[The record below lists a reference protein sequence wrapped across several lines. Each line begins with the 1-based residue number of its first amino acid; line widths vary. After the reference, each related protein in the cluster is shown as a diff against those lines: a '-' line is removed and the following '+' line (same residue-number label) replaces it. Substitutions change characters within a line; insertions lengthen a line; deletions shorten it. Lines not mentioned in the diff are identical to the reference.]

1 MLDKISYKEA
11 FYRIIENINP
21 IKLSKSVY
29 VDRALGE
36 FLAEDIVARRDAP
49 VFSNSAMDGF
59 GFRKSENR
67 KLKVIKTIYAGDKFE
82 DFEIRDD
89 ECVRIMTG
97 AKVPKGIDTVIP
109 IEKCLEVSDEY
120 IVIPDIKKGSNIRF
134 RGEEIK
140 RDEVL
145 LTQGSEITPEI
156 IGLLSSQGIVNIKV
170 FLKPRIAILSTG
182 NELKEPF
189 EEAGEDEIYN
199 VNSYAI
205 KALLQRNGFNADL
218 IGIVPDSLEE
228 TIKFIKNLKSNYDV
242 IITTGG
248 ISFGDADFIYE
259 AFLKNNLKAFF
270 RGIMVK
276 PGRPTMVGMMDEVLV
291 FALPGNPLS
300 SYLNAFALL
309 IPALRKLSGA
319 KEYFYNFVYAA
330 NKSTFKLNPKKD
342 HTILGKFE
350 CGEWEVYKNYKYGSS
365 MLTALSNSNSLV
377 ISGKREE
384 IKEGEILKVIPFNI
398 GFCENS
404 DFFNTITKEFSI

>member
-11 FYRIIENINP
+11 FYKIIENINSTD
-21 IKLSKSVY
+21 ICKSVY
-29 VDRALGE
+29 VDNALGD
-36 FLAEDIVARRDAP
+36 FLAEDIVAKRDAP

-82 DFEIRDD
+82 DFEIKDD

-97 AKVPKGIDTVIP
+97 AKVPDGIDTVIP
-109 IEKCLEVSDEY
+109 IEKCIEVNDEY
-120 IVIPDIKKGSNIRF
+120 IVISDIKRGANIRVK
-134 RGEEIK
+134 GEEIK
-140 RDEVL
+140 KGEIL
-145 LTQGSEITPEI
+145 LKKGSEITPEI
-156 IGLLSSQGIVNIKV
+156 VALLSSQGIVNVKV
-170 FLKPRIAILSTG
+170 YVKPKIAILSTG

-189 EEAGEDEIYN
+189 EVADKDEIYN

-205 KALLQRNGFNADL
+205 KALLEKNGFSADL
-218 IGIVPDSLEE
+218 IGIIPDSLEK
-228 TIKFIKNLKSNYDV
+228 TIEFIKNLKLKYDV
-242 IITTGG
+242 IVTTGG

-259 AFLKNNLKAFF
+259 AFLQNNLNPFF

-276 PGRPTMVGMMDEVLV
+276 PGRPTMVGIMDDVVV

-300 SYLNAFALL
+300 SYLNAFALM

-319 KEYFYNFVYAA
+319 KNYFYNFVYAK
-330 NKSTFKLNPKKD
+330 NRSTFKLNPKKD

-350 CGEWEVYKNYKYGSS
+350 CGEWEVYNNYKYGSS

-377 ISGKREE
+377 ISGKKEE
-384 IKEGEILKVIPFNI
+384 IREGEILKVIPFNI

-404 DFFNTITKEFSI
+404 NFFND